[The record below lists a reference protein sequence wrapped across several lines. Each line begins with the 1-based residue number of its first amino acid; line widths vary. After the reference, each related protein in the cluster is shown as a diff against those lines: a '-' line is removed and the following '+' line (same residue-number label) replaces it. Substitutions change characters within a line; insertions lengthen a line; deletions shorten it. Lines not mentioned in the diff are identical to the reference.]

1 MKTLSNSYKGESKLS
16 KYVSVSKSSYS
27 TTTTPPLEETLFM
40 FSNICIMNND
50 YLIEGK
56 LELCSIEGIVTLK
69 YIPTLNLQTNSTM
82 NLGEFEY
89 ILKVEHIESIEVLN
103 TKIINST
110 TNKRFYQLHFK
121 TQTHVFLIYPNFL
134 FPTTSTIDILIE
146 QINMNGFKC
155 ILSHPIKKD
164 VFPIIY
170 QVKKQILDSEHSQVH
185 TPVPIYPKHKEN
197 ESIMTNDIDKVY
209 KSLSLPLA
217 IRHRSKS
224 VSLNVNSKLNLQ
236 KSLEENP
243 KRKSLKLTKEEV
255 VKEELNGFSFEW
267 STLAVGEEIINPFT
281 NDEIIRSN
289 TFYSGLKE
297 NVRGF
302 GWKKCLGGSYEEL
315 YFPSLIIV
323 DYLNV
328 INLEWW
334 KRIKDNILKDIPRTE
349 IDGIYFK
356 RESQEFYKVKRI
368 LEAYC
373 GSHSNIGFKQG
384 MTDILAVILKVVD
397 DEKQQFSL
405 FCNIMEFISPFC
417 DNNMESIL
425 TGFGYIIQT
434 LDNELYNVIMNK
446 CNGFVF
452 VYQWLILLFKR
463 EFSLSNIFRIWDS
476 IFAYPSRKFHL
487 FIGASILLDHSQ
499 KIKSSEFRFDELLIY
514 LQSLQGLLKTDIIYK
529 ADCNY
534 KTFMEIASIS
544 VKRIVFGS
552 DTLLLKNTKK
562 GLSPTISQPA
572 SPKLYHVDNVN
583 SDVINQIKIK
593 IGTEPFIHPLPQNP
607 TQSQLQLHLIEI
619 CDHDNWCR
627 KLNYELNISHLNK

>member
-16 KYVSVSKSSYS
+16 KIIFKNSYS
-27 TTTTPPLEETLFM
+27 TTTTPPLEKTLFM

-56 LELCSIEGIVTLK
+56 LELCSIDGIITLK
-69 YIPTLNLQTNSTM
+69 YIPTLNLQTNSTE

-89 ILKVEHIESIEVLN
+89 ILKVEHIELIEILN

-110 TNKRFYQLHFK
+110 TNKRFYQIHFK

-134 FPTTSTIDILIE
+134 FPTTATIDILIE

-155 ILSHPIKKD
+155 ILNHPIKKD
-164 VFPIIY
+164 IFPISY
-170 QVKKQILDSEHSQVH
+170 QVKQQIFDNENSQIDKH
-185 TPVPIYPKHKEN
+185 IPISQKHKEN
-197 ESIMTNDIDKVY
+197 ETILTNGIDKVY
-209 KSLSLPLA
+209 KSLSLPST

-224 VSLNVNSKLNLQ
+224 VCLNINLKLNSQ
-236 KSLEENP
+236 KNIEEKP
-243 KRKSLKLTKEEV
+243 KRKSLKLTKENIIN
-255 VKEELNGFSFEW
+255 EELNSFYFEW
-267 STLAVGEEIINPFT
+267 NKLTVGEEIINPFT
-281 NDEIIRSN
+281 NDEIIRLN

-315 YFPSLIIV
+315 YVPSLIIV
-323 DYLNV
+323 EYLNI

-334 KRIKDNILKDIPRTE
+334 KKIKDNILKDIPRTE

-356 RESQEFYKVKRI
+356 RESQDYYKIKRI

-397 DEKQQFSL
+397 DEKEQFSL

-417 DNNMESIL
+417 DNTMENIL
-425 TGFGYIIQT
+425 TGFGYIIQI

-499 KIKSSEFRFDELLIY
+499 KIKSSEFKFDELLIY
-514 LQSLQGLLKTDIIYK
+514 LQSLQGFLKTDIIYK
-529 ADCNY
+529 ADYNY

-552 DTLLLKNTKK
+552 DTILLKNTKK
-562 GLSPTISQPA
+562 DLSPIISQPA
-572 SPKLYHVDNVN
+572 SPKLYLLDDIDSNI
-583 SDVINQIKIK
+583 INQIKNK
-593 IGTEPFIHPLPQNP
+593 IGVEPIIHPLPQNP
-607 TQSQLQLHLIEI
+607 TQSQLQLHLLEV
-619 CDHDNWCR
+619 CDHDNWYR
-627 KLNYELNISHLNK
+627 KLKYELNISHLN